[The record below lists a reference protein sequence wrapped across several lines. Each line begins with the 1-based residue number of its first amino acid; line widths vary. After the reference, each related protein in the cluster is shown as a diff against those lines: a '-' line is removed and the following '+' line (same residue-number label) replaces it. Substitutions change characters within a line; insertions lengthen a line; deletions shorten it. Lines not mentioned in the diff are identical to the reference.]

1 MRGESKMRISKMRIS
16 KIITNLLC
24 LGVVVNT
31 FLGINKG
38 GISYLETGL
47 MCLAV
52 YELISNF
59 EEVETK
65 KGAK

>member
-1 MRGESKMRISKMRIS
+1 MKIS

-31 FLGINKG
+31 FISINKG
-38 GISYLETGL
+38 VISYLEAGL

-52 YELISNF
+52 YGLISNF
-59 EEVETK
+59 DE

>member
-1 MRGESKMRISKMRIS
+1 MKIS

-31 FLGINKG
+31 FISINKG
-38 GISYLETGL
+38 VISYLEAGL

-52 YELISNF
+52 YGLISNF
-59 EEVETK
+59 EEAETNK